1 MNFNK
6 LKKFAAAA
14 AAALL
19 SVTIMI
25 GVSVSAAE
33 NKDVWK
39 DAKAMAG
46 ASYSSKYIKWVK
58 KYSEKKTSKTISYS
72 KSKTKEFFD
81 KYNTAREENKPL
93 SYSLVDEDI
102 IMSIAY
108 SDSDFKSVSFG
119 EDMTFA
125 VYANT
130 KELSVLDIE
139 SKEKASVPVNKE
151 FFQEF
156 QETAID
162 KAMMLDIIGF
172 GRDYNKNGK
181 YFKFKSNDKIYY
193 YEKFEN
199 DIYNSDIGFL
209 FNENGKLLALG
220 TGSGAFCVSISYNID
235 DSDFKIPDGYK
246 TVDYDDLDS
255 DFFN

>member
-25 GVSVSAAE
+25 GASVSAAE
-33 NKDVWK
+33 SKDVWK

-46 ASYSSKYIKWVK
+46 ASYNSEYIKLVK
-58 KYSEKKTSKTISYS
+58 KYSKKNTSKTISYS
-72 KSKTKEFFD
+72 KSRTKKFFD
-81 KYNTAREENKPL
+81 KYNAAREEDKLL
-93 SYSLVDEDI
+93 SCSITDKDI
-102 IMSIAY
+102 IMSVTY
-108 SDSDFKSVSFG
+108 GSDALKVVSFG

-125 VYANT
+125 IYADTEEMNA
-130 KELSVLDIE
+130 LDIE
-139 SKEKASVPVNKE
+139 SKQKATVPIDEE

-156 QETAID
+156 KEITLD
-162 KAMMLDIIGF
+162 KVMLLDTFGF
-172 GRDYNKNGK
+172 GGDYNKNGK
-181 YFKFKSNDKIYY
+181 YFKIKSNDKIYY
-193 YEKFEN
+193 FEIFES
-199 DIYNSDIGFL
+199 DEYNSDIGFL
-209 FNENGKLLALG
+209 FNEKGKLLALG
-220 TGSGAFCVSISYNID
+220 TGTGAFCVNVSYSVD
-235 DSDFKIPDGYK
+235 DSDLKVPSGYK